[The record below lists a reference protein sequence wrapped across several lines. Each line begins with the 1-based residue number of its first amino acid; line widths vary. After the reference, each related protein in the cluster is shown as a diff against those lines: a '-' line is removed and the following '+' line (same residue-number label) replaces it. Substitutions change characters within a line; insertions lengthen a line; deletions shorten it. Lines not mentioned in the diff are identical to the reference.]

1 MRITHRFFVVYIL
14 NFFVSVL
21 GVGDGR
27 CHGSWVFEDFEIS
40 LIKCDGC
47 AFWLLRMECKA
58 AVEKAIVHIIF
69 FITSKINLNQ
79 TKRSEFS
86 RINNCLKFAVKRHMI
101 VCKF

>member
-1 MRITHRFFVVYIL
+1 MVAAMDLGYSKISRYPLSNAMVARFGCFVW
-14 NFFVSVL
+14 S
-21 GVGDGR
+21 D
-27 CHGSWVFEDFEIS
+27 
-40 LIKCDGC
+40 
-47 AFWLLRMECKA
+47 KA
-58 AVEKAIVHIIF
+58 SVEKAIVHIIF